1 MRRVIVTTERA
12 VSSQDSGTT
21 RNGSRMES
29 NAQDSQEAAWIRRA
43 QAGDQE
49 AFGLLVERYQH
60 KVFSLIFHLVRRR
73 DEVEDLAQEIFL
85 KIFKAIRSYNFRA
98 SFGAWVSR
106 ITVNHC
112 YDYLRRVRSSHLTY
126 YWQLPEESQRALE
139 TGPEPHDRSGLNI
152 EEQTALKE
160 IVQRLL
166 DRAPADDRTVLVL
179 KDVENLSVE
188 DISEIMHWTASKVKV
203 RLHRARKRMLA
214 DLKRWR

>member
-1 MRRVIVTTERA
+1 
-12 VSSQDSGTT
+12 
-21 RNGSRMES
+21 MES
-29 NAQDSQEAAWIRRA
+29 NAQDAQEASWIRRA

-49 AFGLLVERYQH
+49 AFGVLVERYQR
-60 KVFSLIFHLVRRR
+60 KIFSLIFHLVRRQ
-73 DEVEDLAQEIFL
+73 DEVEDLAQEVFI

-112 YDYLRRVRSSHLTY
+112 YDYLRRVRSSRITY
-126 YWQLPEESQRALE
+126 FWQLPEESRRALE
-139 TGPEPHDRSGLNI
+139 TGPEPLERSAPTI
-152 EEQTALKE
+152 EEQTALREVVNK
-160 IVQRLL
+160 LL

-188 DISEIMHWTASKVKV
+188 EISEIMDWTPSKVKV